1 MGSNNFFEHSF
12 IFTGESVF
20 DMEGSLDIYTNDR
33 LLIQGSYFTS
43 FFSLVPNS
51 QEWFSEP

>member
-1 MGSNNFFEHSF
+1 MRSNNFFEHSF

-20 DMEGSLDIYTNDR
+20 DTEGSLDIYTSDW
-33 LLIQGSYFTS
+33 LLIQGSYFAS

-51 QEWFSEP
+51 QEWFYEP